1 MKREELRAL
10 VEAAGVRPSRASGQN
25 FLIDDNLAVAI
36 ARDGTGDEAAADDV
50 VLEIGTGPAV
60 LTEHLLPRAWHVLT
74 VELDPR
80 LAALSRERLAA
91 ARNLTLVEAD
101 ALANKNQLNPLV
113 LERLAPLLE
122 GGRALRVVANL
133 PYAVATPL
141 VVGLLAERLPLRL
154 MVVMVQLEAAERFAA
169 GVGHPQ
175 YGAVSVLCAALCE
188 RIKLLR
194 KVPPDVFW
202 PRPKVS
208 SAVVRFDPRPD
219 RHAGFDAL
227 STVVRAL
234 FNYRRKT
241 VGKAAREVGEREPGL
256 AWLAPAVAR
265 RIDEGALDPRSRPED
280 LDVTAFMNLAGLAPQ

>member
-36 ARDGTGDEAAADDV
+36 ARDGTGDDAARDDV

-60 LTEHLLPRAWHVLT
+60 LTEHLLPRAGHVLT

-80 LAALSRERLAA
+80 LAALSRERLAGA
-91 ARNLTLVEAD
+91 DNLTLLEAD
-101 ALANKNQLNPLV
+101 ALANKNQLNPRV
-113 LERLAPLLE
+113 LEALAPLLAV
-122 GGRALRVVANL
+122 RPRLRVVANL

-141 VVGLLAERLPLRL
+141 VVGLLAERLPLSV

-188 RIKLLR
+188 RIRILR

-219 RHAGFDAL
+219 RHQGFEAL

-241 VGKAAREVGEREPGL
+241 VTKAAREVAEREP
-256 AWLAPAVAR
+256 AQTWIATAVAR
-265 RIDEGALDPRSRPED
+265 RVDEGSLDPRRRPED
-280 LDVTAFMNLAGLAPQ
+280 LDVVAFKNLADLAPQ

>member
-36 ARDGTGDEAAADDV
+36 ARDGAGDEAARDDV

-60 LTEHLLPRAWHVLT
+60 LTEHLVPLAGHVVT

-91 ARNLTLVEAD
+91 ATNLTLVEAD
-101 ALANKNQLNPLV
+101 ALASKSQLNPVV
-113 LERLAPLLE
+113 LDALAQRLAERP
-122 GGRALRVVANL
+122 RLRVVANL

-141 VVGLLAERLPLRL
+141 VVGLLSEPLPLAV

-175 YGAVSVLCAALCE
+175 YGAVSVLCGALCE

-208 SAVVRFDPRPD
+208 SAVVRFDPRPG
-219 RHAGFDAL
+219 RHEGFAAL
-227 STVVRAL
+227 EAVVRAL

-241 VGKAAREVGEREPGL
+241 LVKASREVAEREPDL
-256 AWLAPAVAR
+256 RWIAAAVAR
-265 RIDEGALDPRSRPED
+265 RVDEGTLDPRSRPED
-280 LDVTAFMNLAGLAPQ
+280 LDVDAYRTLAALAPQ